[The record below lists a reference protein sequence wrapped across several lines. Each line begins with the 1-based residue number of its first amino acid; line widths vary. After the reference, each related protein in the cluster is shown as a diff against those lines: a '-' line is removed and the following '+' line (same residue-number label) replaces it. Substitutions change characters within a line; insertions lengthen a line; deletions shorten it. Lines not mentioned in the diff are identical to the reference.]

1 MILNKD
7 RDGTKGQIRS
17 KLVKIGKFT
26 IKIWLKMIKTKEFFS
41 FFDVIKIVNLP
52 ILSSS

>member
-1 MILNKD
+1 MVHTGLSPAVLNCSRNSKIEMSFFPMILNKD

-26 IKIWLKMIKTKEFFS
+26 IKI
-41 FFDVIKIVNLP
+41 
-52 ILSSS
+52 